1 MIKPSAVV
9 LLLCVAPSARALELT
24 SLTAT
29 AGQQAGTY
37 DINADMV
44 MDVPTAAVRKVVSHL
59 CDYRESFKYLLHC
72 QTFKLVGNVAWSYS
86 MVDGTFVRPRDYV
99 IATEVVEDL
108 QQDGTGRFRSEWWLD
123 NPEGPPLREG
133 IVRVAVNHGSWLME
147 PVDNG
152 KKTHLHYTMT
162 CAPGGRVPAWA
173 AAFVLKETV
182 PEYLNTLEKLSQA
195 ESRTL
200 KPGAPAED
208 LWASMHVLPLAHA
221 ALPKPQP
228 KGTWVLPIMT
238 F

>member
-1 MIKPSAVV
+1 MLFVV
-9 LLLCVAPSARALELT
+9 GVAPVPARALELT
-24 SLTAT
+24 SLTAVD
-29 AGQQAGTY
+29 GKQPGTY

-59 CDYRESFKYLLHC
+59 CDYRERFKYLLFC

-86 MVDGTFVRPRDYV
+86 MIDGTFVRPRDYV

-108 QQDGTGRFRSEWWLD
+108 QQDGSGRFRSQWWLD

-133 IVRVAVNHGSWLME
+133 IVRVAVNSGSWLME
-147 PVDNG
+147 SVDQG
-152 KKTHLHYTMT
+152 RKTHLHYTMT

-182 PEYLNTLEKLSQA
+182 PEYLKTLEKLSQA
-195 ESRTL
+195 EARGL
-200 KPGAPAED
+200 KPGAPAGD
-208 LWASMHVLPLAHA
+208 LWMGMHVLPLATTP
-221 ALPKPQP
+221 LPSPEP
-228 KGTWVLPIMT
+228 KSNWILPIMT